1 MDTRVRKLY
10 RCQIIIIRKNLNDP
24 LSAARFWVTSDLE
37 ADAQTCLNVIS
48 IRWDIEVFF
57 EDMKELFGID
67 QYQLM
72 TTTSLLRYW
81 TLCWIAFSF
90 LEEIRHD
97 LKHHK
102 DNQEQIVQEVEGAKE
117 YDIYLDNY
125 CNDHHAT
132 LGQAMRYVQE
142 THQKLFLEWVYH
154 HALSGTPVQDL
165 HALLAA

>member
-1 MDTRVRKLY
+1 MTLFLPRVSGSPVSL
-10 RCQIIIIRKNLNDP
+10 
-24 LSAARFWVTSDLE
+24 V
-37 ADAQTCLNVIS
+37 ADAQTCVNVIS
-48 IRWDIEVFF
+48 MRWEIEVFF
-57 EDMKELFGID
+57 EDMKGLLGID

-72 TTTSLLRYW
+72 TTTALLRFW

-97 LKHHK
+97 LKHNK
-102 DNQEQIVQEVEGAKE
+102 GNKEQVVQEMEITKE
-117 YDIYLDNY
+117 YDIYLGDY
-125 CNDHHAT
+125 RKTYHAT
-132 LGQAMRYVQE
+132 LGQALSYVQE